1 VDNVIEPSELDMA
14 ELRHNLRQLYQHVGY
29 AGSMQVLYEMMIGA
43 NMFAV
48 VIMEEWA
55 KERGS
60 SL

>member
-1 VDNVIEPSELDMA
+1 MIEPSELDLA

-29 AGSMQVLYEMMIGA
+29 EGSIQVLYEMMKGA
-43 NMFAV
+43 EVFAV

-60 SL
+60 E